1 MRLNF
6 YKPNK
11 SNTGTAVSFNVSF
24 KDKDQTKGEAPDL
37 YVSFVKQAG
46 WNEQTR
52 KGSFSENAKNPEK
65 TAALKLNETEAASV
79 IRAVRC
85 SSKFSTV
92 HAYQGS
98 TTSIMFGP
106 YQKKSGEDAFSF
118 SIKKGEQSF
127 LIGFELGEAELIA
140 QFMENYLRVFFESSV

>member
-11 SNTGTAVSFNVSF
+11 SNTGTAISFNVN
-24 KDKDQTKGEAPDL
+24 QEEKGLSL

-65 TAALKLNETEAASV
+65 TASLKLNETEAATIIRSV
-79 IRAVRC
+79 RTG
-85 SSKFSTV
+85 SKFSTV

-98 TTSIMFGP
+98 NTSIMFGP
-106 YQKKSGEDAFSF
+106 YTKKTGDQALSF

-127 LIGFELGEAELIA
+127 LIGFELGEGELIA
-140 QFMENYLRVFFESSV
+140 QFLENYLSKSFAFTPSE

>member
-11 SNTGTAVSFNVSF
+11 SNTGTALSFNVSY
-24 KDKDQTKGEAPDL
+24 KDKDQTKGEGPDL

-46 WNEQTR
+46 WSDETK

-65 TAALKLNETEAASV
+65 TAALKLNQTEAASI
-79 IRAVRC
+79 IRAVRQ
-85 SSKFSTV
+85 SAKFSTV

-106 YQKKSGEDAFSF
+106 YQKKNGDNAFSF

-127 LIGFELGEAELIA
+127 LIGFELGEAELVA
-140 QFMENYLRVFFESSV
+140 QYMENYLRKSFEVSE

>member
-11 SNTGTAVSFNVSF
+11 SNTGTALSFNVS
-24 KDKDQTKGEAPDL
+24 KTEATDKEPQSLNL

-46 WNEQTR
+46 WNDETK

-65 TAALKLNETEAASV
+65 TAALKLNQVEAASM
-79 IRAVRC
+79 IRAVRQ
-85 SSKFSTV
+85 SAKFSTV
-92 HAYQGS
+92 HSYQGS

-106 YQKKSGEDAFSF
+106 YVKKSGDNAFSF

-140 QFMENYLRVFFESSV
+140 QYLENYLRKTFEVSE

>member
-11 SNTGTAVSFNVSF
+11 SNTGTALSFNVVSR
-24 KDKDQTKGEAPDL
+24 QTKETPENGLDL
-37 YVSFVKQAG
+37 YVSFVKQAS
-46 WNEQTR
+46 WNESTR

-65 TAALKLNETEAASV
+65 TASLKLNETEAATI
-79 IRAVRC
+79 IRAVRLGT
-85 SSKFSTV
+85 KFSTV

-106 YQKKSGEDAFSF
+106 YQKKNGDNAFSF

-127 LIGFELGEAELIA
+127 LIGFELGEGELIA
-140 QFMENYLRVFFESSV
+140 QFLENYLAKSFDLAE

>member
-11 SNTGTAVSFNVSF
+11 SNTGTAVSFNVAPP
-24 KDKDQTKGEAPDL
+24 KDANEKGLNL

-46 WNEQTR
+46 WNEETR

-65 TAALKLNETEAASV
+65 TAALKVNETEAASI
-79 IRAVRC
+79 IRAVRTA
-85 SSKFSTV
+85 SKFSTV

-106 YQKKSGEDAFSF
+106 YQKKNGDNALSF

-127 LIGFELGEAELIA
+127 LIGFELGEGELIA
-140 QFMENYLRVFFESSV
+140 QYMENYLRKVFEISE

>member
-11 SNTGTAVSFNVSF
+11 SNTGTALSFNVSN
-24 KDKDQTKGEAPDL
+24 KDQAKGEAPDL

-46 WNEQTR
+46 WNDQSK

-65 TAALKLNETEAASV
+65 TAALKLNQTEAASI
-79 IRAVRC
+79 IRSVRQ
-85 SSKFSTV
+85 SAKFSTV
-92 HAYQGS
+92 HVYQGS

-106 YQKKSGEDAFSF
+106 YVKKSGDNAFSF

-140 QFMENYLRVFFESSV
+140 QYLENYLRKSFEASE

>member
-6 YKPNK
+6 YKPNR
-11 SNTGTAVSFNVSF
+11 SNTGTAVSFNTV
-24 KDKDQTKGEAPDL
+24 DKKEEKGIDL
-37 YVSFVKQAG
+37 YVSFIKQAG
-46 WNEQTR
+46 WNDQTK

-65 TAALKLNETEAASV
+65 TASLKFNEAEAASI
-79 IRAVRC
+79 IRAVRLG
-85 SSKFSTV
+85 SKFSTV
-92 HAYQGS
+92 HAFQGS

-106 YQKKSGEDAFSF
+106 YQKKNGDAALSF

-140 QFMENYLRVFFESSV
+140 QYMENYLRVFFECSV

>member
-11 SNTGTAVSFNVSF
+11 SNTGTAVSFNVAPP
-24 KDKDQTKGEAPDL
+24 KDANEKGLNL

-46 WNEQTR
+46 WNDETR

-65 TAALKLNETEAASV
+65 TAALKLNETEAASI
-79 IRAVRC
+79 IRAVRTG
-85 SSKFSTV
+85 SKFSTV

-98 TTSIMFGP
+98 NTSIMFGP
-106 YQKKSGEDAFSF
+106 YQKKNGDNALSF

-127 LIGFELGEAELIA
+127 LIGFELGEGELIA
-140 QFMENYLRVFFESSV
+140 QYMENYLRKVFEISE

>member
-11 SNTGTAVSFNVSF
+11 SSNGTAVSFNVS
-24 KDKDQTKGEAPDL
+24 KPQSNDKEQEGPVL

-46 WNEQTR
+46 WNDQTK

-65 TAALKLNETEAASV
+65 TAALKLNQTEAASI
-79 IRAVRC
+79 IRAVRQ
-85 SSKFSTV
+85 SAKFSTV

-106 YQKKSGEDAFSF
+106 YVKKSGDNAFSF

-140 QFMENYLRVFFESSV
+140 QYMENYLRKTFESV

>member
-11 SNTGTAVSFNVSF
+11 SNNGTAVSFNAS
-24 KDKDQTKGEAPDL
+24 KPQNSDKEQEGPVL

-46 WNEQTR
+46 WNDQTK

-65 TAALKLNETEAASV
+65 TAALKLNQTEAASI
-79 IRAVRC
+79 IRAVRQ
-85 SSKFSTV
+85 SAKFSTV
-92 HAYQGS
+92 HVYQGS

-106 YQKKSGEDAFSF
+106 YVKKSGDNAFSF

-140 QFMENYLRVFFESSV
+140 QYMENYLRKSFESAE